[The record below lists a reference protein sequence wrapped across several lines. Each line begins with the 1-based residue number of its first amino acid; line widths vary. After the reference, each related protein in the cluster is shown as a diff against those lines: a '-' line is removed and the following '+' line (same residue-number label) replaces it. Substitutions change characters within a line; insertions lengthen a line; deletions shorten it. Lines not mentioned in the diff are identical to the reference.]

1 MDIKQIATE
10 AQTYRRHIERVKK
23 DLAPS
28 DFSWYPYGTLDNF
41 VHLQNLLTGDSRNL
55 LALAG
60 DLPVA
65 DIGAADG
72 DTAFFLETLGHKS
85 DVIDFPPTNFNSCR
99 GLRLLKEALK
109 SGVSLHE
116 VDLDAHFELPG
127 QRYGLAFFMGILY
140 HLKNPFSA
148 LENLSR
154 IAHHALVSTRIT
166 RYNCATASKGGEI
179 NAHRVE
185 LRTVPAAY
193 LVDSYETNG
202 DPTNYWI
209 FSDAGLRRILDRT
222 GWDVVDFMTVGNT
235 SQSDPASAAGD
246 ERAFCLIR
254 SRTFV

>member
-1 MDIKQIATE
+1 MLEIDVSTAHF
-10 AQTYRRHIERVKK
+10 R
-23 DLAPS
+23 
-28 DFSWYPYGTLDNF
+28 DFNSEQCGVRFELGFDNF
-41 VHLQNLLTGDSRNL
+41 THLEKLLTGESRDL

-60 DLPVA
+60 GLPIA

-72 DTAFFLETLGHKS
+72 DTAFFLETLGHRS
-85 DVIDFPPTNFNSCR
+85 DVVDYPPTNFNSCR

-109 SGVSLHE
+109 SQVTLHE

-140 HLKNPFSA
+140 HLKNPFSV
-148 LENLSR
+148 LENLAR
-154 IAHHALVSTRIT
+154 IAKYALVSTRIT
-166 RYNCATASKGGEI
+166 RYNCALVANRGTV
-179 NAHRVE
+179 NTQRME
-185 LRTVPAAY
+185 LHSVPAAY

-222 GWDVVDFMTVGNT
+222 GWDVVDFMTAGNVT
-235 SQSDPASAAGD
+235 QSDPATTAGD

-254 SRTFV
+254 SRVFV